1 MAADPVDMLIAPALA
16 GIGLMEFH
24 RGAEA
29 IAAGR
34 AATIAASQEIMGI
47 IERTGTRRDPS

>member
-1 MAADPVDMLIAPALA
+1 MAADPVDMLIAPAVA
-16 GIGLMEFH
+16 DIGLMEFH

-34 AATIAASQEIMGI
+34 AATIAASQKIVAIM
-47 IERTGTRRDPS
+47 ERIGTGRDPS